1 MTREQLK
8 FYKPLVA
15 FLGEALGPDYEIVL
29 HDLEDENKSVIAIA
43 NGHISGR
50 KVGDPI
56 TDKSLGLIS
65 NKNYQDHDFYTNY
78 KGLTTH
84 NSVLRSS
91 TFFIKNDEG
100 IPVGLLCINFDD
112 SRFIELHDLLLSVAH
127 PIDFLKK
134 YSTHTLQNMEMYDSL
149 RASENITENLT
160 PDINELMHNLYQ
172 TTVQDM
178 NIPMDRL
185 TQEER
190 ISVVKQL
197 NEQGFFKLKGA
208 VQYAARQLFC
218 STASIYRY
226 LNELKNNPNA

>member
-1 MTREQLK
+1 
-8 FYKPLVA
+8 
-15 FLGEALGPDYEIVL
+15 
-29 HDLEDENKSVIAIA
+29 
-43 NGHISGR
+43 
-50 KVGDPI
+50 
-56 TDKSLGLIS
+56 
-65 NKNYQDHDFYTNY
+65 
-78 KGLTTH
+78 
-84 NSVLRSS
+84 
-91 TFFIKNDEG
+91 
-100 IPVGLLCINFDD
+100 
-112 SRFIELHDLLLSVAH
+112 
-127 PIDFLKK
+127 
-134 YSTHTLQNMEMYDSL
+134 MYDSL

-208 VQYAARQLFC
+208 VKYAARQLFC

-226 LNELKNNPNA
+226 LNELKNNTNE

>member
-1 MTREQLK
+1 
-8 FYKPLVA
+8 
-15 FLGEALGPDYEIVL
+15 
-29 HDLEDENKSVIAIA
+29 
-43 NGHISGR
+43 
-50 KVGDPI
+50 
-56 TDKSLGLIS
+56 
-65 NKNYQDHDFYTNY
+65 
-78 KGLTTH
+78 
-84 NSVLRSS
+84 
-91 TFFIKNDEG
+91 
-100 IPVGLLCINFDD
+100 
-112 SRFIELHDLLLSVAH
+112 
-127 PIDFLKK
+127 
-134 YSTHTLQNMEMYDSL
+134 MYDSL

-160 PDINELMHNLYQ
+160 PDINEQMYNLYQ

-226 LNELKNNPNA
+226 LNELKNNTNE